1 MKTPASSPDI
11 NPIENVWAAMK
22 LYLTKTVKPKKKEE
36 LVAGIRD
43 FWNGLSADG
52 CQKFIDHIHKVI
64 PAVVLNSQGIR
75 CTVLHMIMNLSE
87 HVHQERI
94 LCFDKDTAD
103 ILN

>member
-43 FWNGLSADG
+43 FWNGLSAND

-64 PAVVLNSQGIR
+64 PPVVLNSGEQSGY
-75 CTVLHMIMNLSE
+75 
-87 HVHQERI
+87 
-94 LCFDKDTAD
+94 
-103 ILN
+103 

>member
-1 MKTPASSPDI
+1 MSKSTKEWMHQKNLLDKIMKTPASSPDI

-43 FWNGLSADG
+43 FWNGLSAND

-64 PAVVLNSQGIR
+64 PAVVLNSGEQSGY
-75 CTVLHMIMNLSE
+75 
-87 HVHQERI
+87 
-94 LCFDKDTAD
+94 
-103 ILN
+103 